1 MIIAFSARSEGL
13 KPLEIA
19 EREYCTSNTI
29 HGLGDGDV
37 NTCLDLSVDSCLNK
51 YTTRGG
57 NNPLITK
64 THEHLILQ

>member
-37 NTCLDLSVDSCLNK
+37 NTCLDLYK
-51 YTTRGG
+51 YVWVMSRDDISMMLG
-57 NNPLITK
+57 
-64 THEHLILQ
+64 

>member
-37 NTCLDLSVDSCLNK
+37 NTCLDLYK
-51 YTTRGG
+51 YVWVMSRDDIGMMAG
-57 NNPLITK
+57 
-64 THEHLILQ
+64 

>member
-29 HGLGDGDV
+29 HGLGEGDV
-37 NTCLDLSVDSCLNK
+37 NTCLDLYK
-51 YTTRGG
+51 YVWVMSRDDIGMMSG
-57 NNPLITK
+57 
-64 THEHLILQ
+64 